1 VAGTPSQGGPE
12 PDPRLDDLVEGRRV
26 AESEDEMSTLLA
38 VEALRAPARAGEL
51 GRLDADVSAFA
62 AARREAQAEK
72 GAAVVVPLAPRRHRP
87 AALAAAA
94 VAGVT
99 ASVLLVGTAAAA
111 ITGSLPDPLQ
121 RIAHDLVGAPAPS
134 TDQPGGDDET
144 TGAASTTA
152 QGPAATS
159 GAPAV
164 VGLCRAF
171 GQKASL
177 PPSGSTAYAALEKA
191 AAAKGVTVAE
201 YCAGVLAAVPSTP
214 PGQTTKPT
222 TPPGQ
227 TKKPTT
233 PPGQTKKPT
242 APPGQTKKPTAPPGQ
257 TKKPTA
263 PPGSTKKPS
272 TPPGQSGKP
281 SAPPGQT
288 KSPGKP

>member
-1 VAGTPSQGGPE
+1 
-12 PDPRLDDLVEGRRV
+12 
-26 AESEDEMSTLLA
+26 M
-38 VEALRAPARAGEL
+38 
-51 GRLDADVSAFA
+51 
-62 AARREAQAEK
+62 
-72 GAAVVVPLAPRRHRP
+72 PLAPRRHRP

-111 ITGSLPDPLQ
+111 ITGSLPEPLQ

-134 TDQPGGDDET
+134 SAQPGGTDGT
-144 TGAASTTA
+144 SAGAASTTA

-159 GAPAV
+159 GAPGVA
-164 VGLCRAF
+164 GLCRAF

-191 AAAKGVTVAE
+191 AAAKGVSVAE
-201 YCAGVLAAVPSTP
+201 YCAGILASPPSTP

-242 APPGQTKKPTAPPGQ
+242 
-257 TKKPTA
+257 
-263 PPGSTKKPS
+263 
-272 TPPGQSGKP
+272 TPPGQDKKP
-281 SAPPGQT
+281 TTPPGQDKKPT
-288 KSPGKP
+288 TPPGQDKKPTTPPGQDKKPASPSSQGKSPGKP